1 MISLALLEVH
11 RVPRKSASICKDKN
25 TRSNGEVCS
34 SAEVQCMTSLGSYTK
49 YPEKLAAARAAP
61 Q

>member
-1 MISLALLEVH
+1 MVSLALLVVH

-25 TRSNGEVCS
+25 THSNEEVCS
-34 SAEVQCMTSLGSYTK
+34 SAEAQYVTTLGSDTK
-49 YPEKLAAARAAP
+49 SPEKLAAARAAP